1 MSRTF
6 GHTKD
11 QTAYKMGPHK
21 MKPYTSEHNPY
32 ELKEVVRPR
41 RGTGITPLGKL
52 VAKNA
57 NRAQKKSA
65 RQEGDKNIL
74 DELND

>member
-11 QTAYKMGPHK
+11 QTNYKMGPHK
-21 MKPYTSEHNPY
+21 MKPYLSDHNVG
-32 ELKEVVRPR
+32 EMKEVVTPR

-65 RQEGDKNIL
+65 RQQGDQNIL